1 MPEQEDERTA
11 AICRQAALPMLR
23 QRHLAIV
30 PDAAAAPDDGASTA
44 EPVRSPTTIGS
55 ATGPPDRVIGPFLWL
70 DRPR

>member
-30 PDAAAAPDDGASTA
+30 PDATAPDDAASTA
-44 EPVRSPTTIGS
+44 EPVTPPTTPGS
-55 ATGPPDRVIGPFLWL
+55 VTGPPDRVLGPFLWL
-70 DRPR
+70 DRLR

>member
-30 PDAAAAPDDGASTA
+30 PDAAAAPDDAASTA
-44 EPVRSPTTIGS
+44 EPVTPSTTLGS
-55 ATGPPDRVIGPFLWL
+55 ATGPPHRVLGPFLWL
-70 DRPR
+70 DRLR